1 MATKSKAKTHKAAA
15 RRFKV
20 TGTGKVMRRS
30 QLTKH
35 IQGKKSKRRQ
45 RALKQENLVEGK
57 MKKKVLQMLGK
68 A

>member
-1 MATKSKAKTHKAAA
+1 MAKNKQKTDKSAK

-20 TGTGKVMRRS
+20 TASGKVLRRS
-30 QLTKH
+30 QHTRHL
-35 IQGKKSKRRQ
+35 QSNKSKKTQ

-57 MKKKVLQMLGK
+57 MKKKILQMLGQ